1 MNKESLVLIT
11 PPTTT
16 RARKQLKSLE
26 KKILSKRSG
35 GGSTTASYNYG
46 APVPNYHIDS
56 NNSRLIV
63 KFVTVTIGGKEIEIY

>member
-1 MNKESLVLIT
+1 MSKETLILT
-11 PPTTT
+11 NPPTTP

-26 KKILSKRSG
+26 KKILSERTG
-35 GGSTTASYNYG
+35 GGSTTASFNYG
-46 APVPNYHIDS
+46 PPVPNYHIDS

>member
-1 MNKESLVLIT
+1 MSKEALVLIT

-16 RARKQLKSLE
+16 RARKNLKSLE

-35 GGSTTASYNYG
+35 GGSTAHLSYSRSV
-46 APVPNYHIDS
+46 VPNYHIDS